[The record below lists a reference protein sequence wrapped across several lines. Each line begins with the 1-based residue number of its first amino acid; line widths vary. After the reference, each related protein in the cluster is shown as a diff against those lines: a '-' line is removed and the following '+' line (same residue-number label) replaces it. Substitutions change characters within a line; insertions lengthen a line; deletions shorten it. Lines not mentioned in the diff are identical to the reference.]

1 MAENEM
7 RLVVVPLLLLP
18 LLRRM
23 GEFGL
28 LLHVRWFV
36 RAPPVFV
43 VVSCSLGVFLLF
55 AYVGRED
62 RREGNDQESW
72 TKTETAAIK
81 LAS

>member
-1 MAENEM
+1 MQ
-7 RLVVVPLLLLP
+7 
-18 LLRRM
+18 
-23 GEFGL
+23 
-28 LLHVRWFV
+28 
-36 RAPPVFV
+36 
-43 VVSCSLGVFLLF
+43 LGGISFFFLFFF